1 MTPSI
6 QETYL
11 VELPEQASALI
22 NPLRAEILAQLK
34 QPRSATEIAKKLNET
49 PQRINYHLKTLQKV
63 GLIHKVGTRQVRNLV
78 EVLYQS
84 IAKTFL
90 LAESLSIGKDTIQKM
105 KDQGSLLHL
114 IHTSERMKQDALL
127 LMEQSDENEIVPSA
141 SLQMQVNLAD
151 AAMREQFIEDY
162 VSLVQNLVQK
172 YQQKNSK
179 KDCTY
184 QVLLS
189 IYPNLNKGSDP
200 SDE

>member
-1 MTPSI
+1 MKQPL

-11 VELPEQASALI
+11 IELPEQASALI

-34 QPRSATEIAKKLNET
+34 QPSSATEVAKKLKET

-63 GLIHKVGTRQVRNLV
+63 GLVTKVGTRQVRNLV

-90 LAESLSIGKDTIQKM
+90 LSETLSIRKDTIQKM

-114 IHTSERMKQDALL
+114 IHTSERMRQDALL
-127 LMEQSDENEIVPSA
+127 LMEQSDQNEVIPSA
-141 SLQMQVNLAD
+141 SLQMQVNLANESI
-151 AAMREQFIEDY
+151 REQFVEDY
-162 VSLVQNLVQK
+162 VSLVKNLVKK
-172 YQQKNSK
+172 YQTI
-179 KDCTY
+179 KDHTNPY

-189 IYPNLNKGSDP
+189 VYPDPDQGSC
-200 SDE
+200 DENE

>member
-1 MTPSI
+1 MGHSI

-11 VELPEQASALI
+11 IELPEQASALI

-34 QPRSATEIAKKLNET
+34 QPSSATEVAKKLKET

-63 GLIHKVGTRQVRNLV
+63 GLVTKVGTRQVRNLV

-90 LAESLSIGKDTIQKM
+90 LAETLSISKETIQKI

-114 IHTSERMKQDALL
+114 IHTSERMRKDALL
-127 LMEQSDENEIVPSA
+127 LMEQSDQNEVIPSA
-141 SLQMQVNLAD
+141 SLQMQVNLSD
-151 AAMREQFIEDY
+151 ESMREQFVEDY
-162 VSLVQNLVQK
+162 VALVKGLVK
-172 YQQKNSK
+172 RYQQNGENQHV
-179 KDCTY
+179 Y

-189 IYPNLNKGSDP
+189 VYPDVNQG
-200 SDE
+200 E